1 MRQAVAIVVVVGA
14 IVAVSSFGMVR
25 AENAT
30 PNNSHIFRCNSGVTC
45 LGGHSTGH
53 PAGVVGISATGDGVI
68 AESSGSNEAALRA
81 HAEDRRTYIFVGHN
95 SRNMAYCTMDPNANL
110 SCTGSIGAGST
121 IQSTHRNSQGQRVLA
136 YASQSATATI
146 EDIGTARMAGGVSNV
161 RIDPAF
167 AAIMDGRWYYVFVT
181 PLGETRGLYVV
192 HKTALGFQVRENER
206 GRANVDFDYRIV
218 AHPID
223 ASTDR
228 LPIASGDPS
237 NLDTP

>member
-1 MRQAVAIVVVVGA
+1 MRQAMAGVVVVGA
-14 IVAVSSFGMVR
+14 IVAISSFGMVR

-30 PNNSHIFRCNSGVTC
+30 PNSSHIFRCNSGVTC

-68 AESSGSNEAALRA
+68 AESGGSNEAALRA
-81 HAEDRRTYIFVGHN
+81 HAEGRRTYIFVGHN
-95 SRNMAYCTMDPNANL
+95 PTNMAYCTMDPSANL
-110 SCTGSIGAGST
+110 SCTGNIGAGST

-146 EDIGTARMAGGVSNV
+146 EDVGTARMAGGVSNV

-167 AAIMDGRWYYVFVT
+167 AAIVDGRWYYVFVT

-192 HKTALGFQVRENER
+192 RKTALGFQVRENER

-237 NLDTP
+237 KLDTP